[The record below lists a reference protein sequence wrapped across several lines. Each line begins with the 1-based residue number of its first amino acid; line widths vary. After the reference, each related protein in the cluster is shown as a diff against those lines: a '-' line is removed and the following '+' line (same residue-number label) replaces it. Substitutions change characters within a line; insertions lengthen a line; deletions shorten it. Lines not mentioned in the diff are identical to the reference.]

1 MDSTLAG
8 KTGINERK
16 MQIFDKI
23 HDMQDV
29 LHALEKKGKTIGF
42 VPTMGALHAGH
53 LSLVQKAADEND
65 IVVVSIF
72 VNPTQ
77 FNNPDDL
84 KNYPHTPEADEIM
97 LKNIHVDFLFK
108 PNVNEIYHGNE
119 SINEIPNVGRLG
131 ELMEGVH
138 RRGHFS
144 GVVQIVKRLF
154 EIVRPTRAYFGEKDF
169 QQLAIIRNMVNKIA
183 MPVNIVPCQTIRE
196 ENGLAMSSR
205 NMRLTDDEKKAASE
219 IFRALIYVK
228 ENTGKTNP
236 QILIQEAIQKINS
249 NAGLKV
255 EYIEIADEEN
265 LEPVSD
271 WKNHKSVRV
280 FAAVFCN
287 SIRLIDNIKLY

>member
-1 MDSTLAG
+1 
-8 KTGINERK
+8 
-16 MQIFDKI
+16 
-23 HDMQDV
+23 
-29 LHALEKKGKTIGF
+29 
-42 VPTMGALHAGH
+42 
-53 LSLVQKAADEND
+53 
-65 IVVVSIF
+65 
-72 VNPTQ
+72 
-77 FNNPDDL
+77 
-84 KNYPHTPEADEIM
+84 
-97 LKNIHVDFLFK
+97 
-108 PNVNEIYHGNE
+108 
-119 SINEIPNVGRLG
+119 
-131 ELMEGVH
+131 MEGVH